1 MTTSGQREA
10 SRKDAE
16 STVMGWDTCGSP
28 CVLKDTSPTSEDM
41 EQSQSSKDSST
52 YLCHSFGTFYCH
64 ALTTHC
70 EEFPAPRSNSLTSYS
85 ESCTVLSTKSTFP
98 SLNAETRLTWC
109 CLTKSLPLPAEQKG
123 NADSAYSSMHI
134 HKESSNECTL
144 SKCDISIFKMK
155 NVSKA
160 VADGFTNKS
169 LKTLPSSFSQGQQT
183 QEVRLRIDP
192 QKRFSG
198 TSWDKLGRFL
208 AAFTWSLPRVSH
220 LAMADSF
227 FFLKCPDLKHKC
239 WRTRDRAL
247 NRPPNDE

>member
-70 EEFPAPRSNSLTSYS
+70 EEFPAPHSNSLTSYS

-169 LKTLPSSFSQGQQT
+169 LKTLPSSFSQGQQM
-183 QEVRLRIDP
+183 QEVRLRIP
-192 QKRFSG
+192 SPFSKG
-198 TSWDKLGRFL
+198 CNLLTRTLNRKTKELRN
-208 AAFTWSLPRVSH
+208 
-220 LAMADSF
+220 
-227 FFLKCPDLKHKC
+227 KCPHLWTSAGICGCRIYQLYRYKTSDICLVH
-239 WRTRDRAL
+239 
-247 NRPPNDE
+247 